1 MSWRHVMEIGA
12 GDRASSQALVD
23 DTWRAAGRI
32 TLYEPNE
39 ILWRDLV
46 KAHDILPDARV
57 QVLRA
62 AVAATSGYADLI
74 HMGYASYLEGAPSFL
89 ATSVEPEGQAFWAP
103 LRAEVV
109 LRRMRDIDDGT
120 VDLLI
125 VTTNGLDREIIEDMV
140 SRPREIRT
148 KVYAHN
154 ATQSVVANE
163 VTRALTA
170 RGYRGRVTDRNQHG
184 THLAISWTLDTAT
197 ERG

>member
-1 MSWRHVMEIGA
+1 MSWHHVMEIGA

-62 AVAATSGYADLI
+62 AVAATSGYAELI

-103 LRAEVV
+103 LRAEVA

-125 VTTNGLDREIIEDMV
+125 VTSNGLDREVIEDMI

-148 KVYAHN
+148 KAYVHN
-154 ATQSVVANE
+154 AAQVEVAQG
-163 VTRALTA
+163 VSRALME
-170 RGYRGRVTDRNQHG
+170 RGYRGRVVERNQHG
-184 THLAISWTLDTAT
+184 TFLSIVWTLA
-197 ERG
+197 